1 MANPNPNPN
10 PNRNPNPNPNPD
22 PNQDAKEDEWLAGV
36 HTTKP
41 KPPMVSAAMAQYD
54 LHMSTKHGVLPSVA
68 PSPPGPPAA
77 APKAGDAATPKGALP
92 STPVWG
98 APPSTPLAAP
108 ERTLVIYQQ
117 QLPSGECAPLGFVK
131 ISRAKSLAVI

>member
-1 MANPNPNPN
+1 
-10 PNRNPNPNPNPD
+10 
-22 PNQDAKEDEWLAGV
+22 
-36 HTTKP
+36 
-41 KPPMVSAAMAQYD
+41 MVSAAMAQYD

-68 PSPPGPPAA
+68 PSPPSVLMCKSYCTNPNPNPNPNPSPNPNQFLAPSPPGPPVTAL
-77 APKAGDAATPKGALP
+77 KAGDAAAPKGALP